1 MRTVWTTII
10 EDYASRSALCFQYTF
25 IQVLLPY
32 ISSVY
37 VSNLFQ
43 AADFTFTCSTGLGIK
58 IMNDAYETY
67 RPCVAEGSNYDFFN
81 IMYHH

>member
-10 EDYASRSALCFQYTF
+10 EDYASRFACFHYTY
-25 IQVLLPY
+25 IRVLSPY

-43 AADFTFTCSTGLGIK
+43 AEDFTLKGSTGLGIIAEAQ
-58 IMNDAYETY
+58 IMTK
-67 RPCVAEGSNYDFFN
+67 
-81 IMYHH
+81 